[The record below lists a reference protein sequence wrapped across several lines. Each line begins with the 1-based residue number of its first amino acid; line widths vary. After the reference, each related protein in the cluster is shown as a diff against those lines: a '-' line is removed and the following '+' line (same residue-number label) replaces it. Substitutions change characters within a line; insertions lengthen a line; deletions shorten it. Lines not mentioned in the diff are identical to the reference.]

1 MKLIDKDL
9 LQKIYKEIANS
20 NDVTERLLAGKYYC
34 SERTIRRYIKILKD
48 NKYIDMAGTGR
59 KRKWIILK

>member
-9 LQKIYKEIANS
+9 LQKIYQEIAN
-20 NDVTERLLAGKYYC
+20 NNEVTENLLAEKYYY

-48 NKYIDMAGTGR
+48 NKYITMVGTGT

>member
-9 LQKIYKEIANS
+9 LQKIYQEIAN
-20 NDVTERLLAGKYYC
+20 NDEVTENLLAEKYYY

-48 NKYIDMAGTGR
+48 NKYITMEGSGT

>member
-9 LQKIYKEIANS
+9 LQKIYREIIN
-20 NDVTERLLAGKYYC
+20 NDDVTERGLAEKYYC

-48 NKYIDMAGTGR
+48 HKYIAIEGTGT

>member
-9 LQKIYKEIANS
+9 LQKIYKEIAN
-20 NDVTERLLAGKYYC
+20 NDKATEVLLAEKYYC
-34 SERTIRRYIKILKD
+34 SERTIRRYIKLLKD
-48 NKYIDMAGTGR
+48 NKYITLEGTGR

>member
-9 LQKIYKEIANS
+9 LQKIYWEIAN
-20 NDVTERLLAGKYYC
+20 NDNVTERVLAEKYYC

-48 NKYIDMAGTGR
+48 NKYITMVGYGT
-59 KRKWIILK
+59 KRKWIIIK

>member
-1 MKLIDKDL
+1 MKIINKEL
-9 LQKIYKEIANS
+9 LHDIYEEIIN
-20 NDVTERLLAGKYYC
+20 NNEVTEIFLAEKYYC

-48 NKYIDMAGTGR
+48 NKYITIEGTGR

>member
-1 MKLIDKDL
+1 MKKIDENL
-9 LQKIYKEIANS
+9 LDNIYKDIVNNFEI
-20 NDVTERLLAGKYYC
+20 TEVFLAKKYYC

-48 NKYIDMAGTGR
+48 QKYITIEGTGR

>member
-9 LQKIYKEIANS
+9 LQKIYLEIAN
-20 NDVTERLLAGKYYC
+20 NDNTTEVLLAEKYYC

-48 NKYIDMAGTGR
+48 NKYITMVGTGT

>member
-9 LQKIYKEIANS
+9 LQKIYKEIS
-20 NDVTERLLAGKYYC
+20 NNDKATERLLAEKYYC
-34 SERTIRRYIKILKD
+34 SERTIRRYIKLLKD
-48 NKYIDMAGTGR
+48 NKYITMEGSGT